1 MRGPGK
7 GHLRGPGKGHRRGP
21 GKGHRRDSGKGR
33 RRDSGKG
40 HRRDSGKGR
49 RRGPGEVS
57 LERALSK
64 LGLATRSEA
73 RSLVL
78 QARIAVDGRVVTEPL
93 MPVVPEQIRVAI
105 DGRPAEPPPPL
116 TVLLHK
122 PRGVVTTRADPR
134 GRPTVYACL
143 AGSDAHLVPV
153 GRLDAATSGLL
164 LLTND
169 TRFADWVTDPA
180 QAVPRVYLVTVRGE
194 LTPERARQLTA
205 GVEDRGERLA
215 ARGAVVRKR
224 SGRETHL
231 VLELAEG
238 KNREVRRLLAALGHE
253 VTALKRVAFGG
264 LELGGLGAGAWRVVP
279 LAELRAAFPRAPLRE
294 DRQGTPPPAALPR

>member
-1 MRGPGK
+1 MARLSSGAGAPAAPG
-7 GHLRGPGKGHRRGP
+7 GGGSR
-21 GKGHRRDSGKGR
+21 
-33 RRDSGKG
+33 
-40 HRRDSGKGR
+40 R

-64 LGLATRSEA
+64 LGLATRSQA
-73 RSLVL
+73 RSLV
-78 QARIAVDGRVVTEPL
+78 REGRVAVDGRVVTEPL
-93 MPVVPEQIRVAI
+93 APVVPERVRLAI
-105 DGRPAEPPPPL
+105 DGRAAAPPPPL

-122 PRGVVTTRADPR
+122 PRGVVTTRSDPR

-169 TRFADWVTDPA
+169 TRFADWVTDPG

-205 GVEDRGERLA
+205 GIDDRGERLA
-215 ARGAVVRKR
+215 ARGAAVRKLSR
-224 SGRETHL
+224 RETHL
-231 VLELAEG
+231 VLELTAG

-264 LELGGLGAGAWRVVP
+264 LELGGLPAGAWRVVP

-294 DRQGTPPPAALPR
+294 PCAAAPPPALPR